1 MVSFTPH
8 DQIPNPPRSSDGK
21 SFKVSTLICL
31 KTKQED
37 IGYTSNVPFEFDDLL
52 SPLEVNG
59 APVFLVESTL
69 GFVEQARKEIT
80 LPSCCPEDIP

>member
-1 MVSFTPH
+1 LVSFIPH

-21 SFKVSTLICL
+21 SFEVSTLICL

-52 SPLEVNG
+52 SPLKVSG
-59 APVFLVESTL
+59 VPVLLVGSTL
-69 GFVEQARKEIT
+69 GFVEKSREEIT
-80 LPSCCPEDIP
+80 LPSCCLEDIP